1 VLKRSRRGDVIGV
14 TALGMRP
21 EVFAWL
27 DEAGATRLTPGR
39 VRQLVRRVAA

>member
-1 VLKRSRRGDVIGV
+1 VIGV

-27 DEAGATRLTPGR
+27 DEAGATRMTPAR
-39 VRQLVRRVAA
+39 VRALVRRGRRSQAG